1 MTSMSLLLDGF
12 WAYVPLSTVAELAL
26 AGLLLVTMG
35 FLLVSRLLDKFT
47 SGPAR
52 SADGD
57 GPRVAGGGERGEPAG
72 RQDVG
77 PASTSGRI
85 IRPDEPVEFLTD
97 EDRVIRLLE
106 SNGGQVRQLD
116 IVEQTEWSKSKV
128 SRLLSRMHDNDQ
140 IEKISMGRENLI
152 ALPGHAAINDRM
164 NE

>member
-1 MTSMSLLLDGF
+1 MTSMSPLFDAF
-12 WAYVPLSTVAELAL
+12 WAYVLLSTVAELAL
-26 AGLLLVTMG
+26 AGLLLITMA
-35 FLLVSRLLDKFT
+35 FLLVSRLLDKFG
-47 SGPAR
+47 SEPAR
-52 SADGD
+52 SPDGD
-57 GPRVAGGGERGEPAG
+57 GPDLARGGERGEPAS

-152 ALPGHAAINDRM
+152 ALPGQAAINDR
-164 NE
+164 